1 MILPLV
7 DANCGVAMSVLGYW
21 VLGYTRLRRPKLPPY
36 QKMKCGVRAPENIA
50 AVLNLSVSENRTLN
64 PRTFQK
70 QSQFDPSRAHS
81 TQHSIIMPKERVT
94 YFTYNEG
101 LEAKKLHLGNLV
113 HDYRQPN
120 SFDPYVETAY
130 TE

>member
-1 MILPLV
+1 
-7 DANCGVAMSVLGYW
+7 
-21 VLGYTRLRRPKLPPY
+21 
-36 QKMKCGVRAPENIA
+36 MKCGVMVPENVA

-81 TQHSIIMPKERVT
+81 AQHFINMPKERVT